1 MSPSSEVLVA
11 QSKPVHG
18 QVSEVAGVRR
28 IRTDDWPERD
38 RLEMF
43 RDRFGRDRVRVE
55 PRPNE
60 SLRIVAT
67 LVKLRGLQLVW
78 GHRSPLRSE
87 FSDGNDRLLFNLGSD
102 AIAMQFG
109 REIVLRRGDAV
120 VLSGAERGSFTT
132 FQSGRIAT
140 VEMANG
146 ALLPLLGD
154 PAARCGRRIPGGTPA
169 LRLLYGYLR
178 SFLADAG
185 VAMSSLQQL
194 AVAHVCDLAAVAV
207 GATREAGEIAN
218 GHGGG
223 VRAARL
229 RAIKDDV
236 SSRLEREVRLDDV
249 AARHGVSAR
258 YVRMLFAGEG
268 ASFTEFVRD
277 QRLERAH
284 RTLCSPRFVHLSIAT
299 IAFDV
304 GFNDVSYFNRS
315 FRRRFGQSP
324 REVRE
329 SARVQPDDC

>member
-1 MSPSSEVLVA
+1 MS
-11 QSKPVHG
+11 QSKHVHG
-18 QVSEVAGVRR
+18 QASELAGVRR
-28 IRTDDWPERD
+28 ICTDDWPERD

-78 GHRSPLRSE
+78 GRRSPLCSE
-87 FSDGNDRLLFNLGSD
+87 FSDGSDRLLFNLGGD
-102 AIAMQFG
+102 AVARQFG
-109 REIVLRRGDAV
+109 REIVLHRGDAV
-120 VLSGAERGSFTT
+120 VLSGADRGSFTT

-140 VEMANG
+140 VEVANS

-154 PAARCGRRIPGGTPA
+154 PAAQCGRRIPGGTPA

-185 VAMSSLQQL
+185 LAMSSLQQL
-194 AVAHVCDLAAVAV
+194 AVAHVYDLAAVAV
-207 GATREAGEIAN
+207 GATREASEIAS
-218 GHGGG
+218 GRGGGGG

-229 RAIKDDV
+229 RAIKSDV
-236 SSRLEREVRLDDV
+236 TGRLDREVRLDDV
-249 AARHGVSAR
+249 AARHGVSPR

-277 QRLERAH
+277 ARLERAH

-315 FRRRFGQSP
+315 FRRRFGRSP

-329 SARVQPDDC
+329 SARLRPDD